1 MGVEYVVVKGFQ
13 SKTMQSSRGGKYGR
27 QWSKIFILLTGP
39 RPEALMANIDLPLL
53 LLWGEKDPWTPA
65 NGPVWSF
72 YCKFYSWL
80 LLFALW
86 WPPTRTKIGDLII
99 CKLMLSPPSLWTGS
113 KVLYE
118 ASRRAGQPLCGD
130 TSWCWSLPSWWP
142 TWACSWTYSSF
153 PQHIWFVTWS
163 SNLRVSEIC
172 SRYHYSFRD
181 ILGMR
186 HFPMNFHL
194 KMEILVE

>member
-1 MGVEYVVVKGFQ
+1 
-13 SKTMQSSRGGKYGR
+13 
-27 QWSKIFILLTGP
+27 
-39 RPEALMANIDLPLL
+39 
-53 LLWGEKDPWTPA
+53 
-65 NGPVWSF
+65 
-72 YCKFYSWL
+72 
-80 LLFALW
+80 
-86 WPPTRTKIGDLII
+86 
-99 CKLMLSPPSLWTGS
+99 
-113 KVLYE
+113 
-118 ASRRAGQPLCGD
+118 
-130 TSWCWSLPSWWP
+130 LPSWWP